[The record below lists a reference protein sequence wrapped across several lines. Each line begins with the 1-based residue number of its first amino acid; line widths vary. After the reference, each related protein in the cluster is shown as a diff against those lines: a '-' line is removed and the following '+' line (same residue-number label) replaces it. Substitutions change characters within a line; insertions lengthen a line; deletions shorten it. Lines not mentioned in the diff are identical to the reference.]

1 MNTAASSWIKLH
13 RLKSDHY
20 LVVGKFW
27 INSTK
32 PRFSK
37 NEKKTITDYF
47 LIGFHQ
53 LVGGSTG
60 LQYNLLNIDWQGK
73 LSLLKQPD
81 F

>member
-1 MNTAASSWIKLH
+1 MNSAASSWIKLL

-32 PRFSK
+32 PRFYT
-37 NEKKTITDYF
+37 NGEKTITDYF
-47 LIGFHQ
+47 PIGYQ
-53 LVGGSTG
+53 LAVGSTG